1 VLPEPVIPG
10 SYNKKSLKESDMK
23 ALKNILVA
31 LSLLFVV
38 VSCSKNDDYETKPLD
53 LPLKTAGVIAA
64 DNTFGLDIYQR
75 LAAEAAPGSNLMISP
90 LSISQALSMTYNGA
104 NGETKIAMEEA
115 LRIAGYERD
124 ELNVLN
130 KALVSALVAHDEKVV
145 VTVANSIWYRQEFT
159 VKSDFITR
167 NETYYNAEIRP
178 VDFSSASTK
187 GVINN
192 WVSDKTN
199 KKIEQIVDQI
209 NPESFMFLINAVY
222 FKGAW
227 TSEFDKKKTSQ
238 QPFYLEGGGEVQVD
252 MMNQKMD
259 LNAFD
264 NETFVSVEL
273 PYGKGNWRMFL
284 FLPEDGKSVA
294 DIEQQLSAENWNSW
308 LTRYDTIREVQF
320 SMPKFTFSYE
330 ENLVDV
336 LSAMGMEV
344 AFSDRADFTGI
355 LPEGGLMITGVKH
368 KTFVEVNEEGTE
380 AAAVTSVEIGVT
392 SIGNFIS
399 LNKPFL
405 FAIAEKSTGSILF
418 VGRMMNPD
426 K

>member
-1 VLPEPVIPG
+1 MNP
-10 SYNKKSLKESDMK
+10 
-23 ALKNILVA
+23 LKNILVA
-31 LSLLFVV
+31 ASLLLIF
-38 VSCSKNDDYETKPLD
+38 VSCIKDDDYEVKPLD

-64 DNTFGLDIYQR
+64 DNTFGFDIYQR
-75 LAAEAAPGSNLMISP
+75 LVSEALPGSNLMISP

-104 NGETKIAMEEA
+104 SSETKIAMEEA
-115 LRIAGYERD
+115 LRMAGYERD

-130 KALVSALVAHDEKVV
+130 KALVSALVAHDEKVIV
-145 VTVANSIWYRQEFT
+145 SVANSIWYRQEYT
-159 VKSDFITR
+159 VKPDFITR
-167 NETYYNAEIRP
+167 NQTYYDAEIRP
-178 VDFSSASTK
+178 VDFASSSTK

-192 WVSDKTN
+192 WVSEKTN

-227 TSEFDKKKTSQ
+227 TNEFDKKKTSQ
-238 QPFYLEGGGEVQVD
+238 QPFYLEGGGDVQVD

-259 LNAFD
+259 LNAFE

-284 FLPEDGKSVA
+284 FLPGEGKSVS
-294 DIEQQLSAENWNSW
+294 DIEQQLSADNWNSW

-320 SMPKFTFSYE
+320 SMPKFSFSYE

-336 LSAMGMEV
+336 LSAMGMEI
-344 AFSDRADFTGI
+344 AFTDRADFSGI

-380 AAAVTSVEIGVT
+380 AAAVTSVEVGFT
-392 SIGNFIS
+392 SVGNFIS

-418 VGRMMNPD
+418 VGRMMNPV